1 MENQEKKND
10 KVIKDLFCWI
20 DKTKSFIKEY
30 KKDNPVLFGI
40 ILGVSILSVLAIVF
54 YIIQFPHLSSKT
66 DDWETFGTYVGGVI
80 GTIFAIAAFGATLYM
95 IKKQREEFNT
105 QLKILHQEQFETTFF
120 KLLDTLN
127 KYKNDEN
134 LMQFYLSLNVLY
146 RQLSDYKNNY
156 KKEDE
161 QNFIIHKYNDI
172 IKSNLD
178 NNTLSNIFN
187 DLNIHNCLNNLEI
200 YNKIKNTIEEKGLF
214 EFLKPKMDETQQ
226 DQLPLEF
233 PRPVNRIFMEY
244 RLSAFVNNN
253 NMIPAKIK
261 YDYTLSEQELKEYIE
276 NYINNDDPL
285 FYAYLMFNEKY
296 SNNLIDKHILSDKIN
311 QLSLAKNDYSGNI
324 LLRDRNVIIC
334 MSEFVNKKEWN
345 NFNIVAIENILG
357 KIIGYFSI
365 KTDYI
370 IYNNQLNVT
379 QEEIKLLHNQSQKIF
394 DLFCAFVEKIDLTNF
409 SENDIE
415 HIVKYLLN
423 KLVDFTRNDC
433 IIVTVLTH
441 KIITSQKHNYG
452 EAQKIVAQIYSNIT
466 SLTSSTA
473 FIIETE
479 LKDTLLGLLY
489 EPYRKFRVVQDNI
502 IIQNKNK
509 LILE

>member
-1 MENQEKKND
+1 MENQEKKTK
-10 KVIKDLFCWI
+10 KVSWA
-20 DKTKSFIKEY
+20 E
-30 KKDNPVLFGI
+30 I
-40 ILGVSILSVLAIVF
+40 ILFVFLGFIALFSILIYFPILNSIIVNGEAGE
-54 YIIQFPHLSSKT
+54 
-66 DDWETFGTYVGGVI
+66 WGTFGDYFGGIV
-80 GTIFAIAAFGATLYM
+80 GTILAFGAFMLMKETLEVQ
-95 IKKQREEFNT
+95 KKEFNN
-105 QLKILHQEQFETTFF
+105 QLKIFNQEQFETTFF

-134 LMQFYLSLNVLY
+134 LMQLYLSLNMVY
-146 RQLSDYKNNY
+146 RQLYDYCEKNYNN
-156 KKEDE
+156 KDKEYFVLM
-161 QNFIIHKYNDI
+161 NKYNDI

-178 NNTLSNIFN
+178 NDTLSNIFN
-187 DLNIHNCLNNLEI
+187 DLNIHNCPNNLEI
-200 YNKIKNTIEEKGLF
+200 YNKIKNTIEQKGLF
-214 EFLKPKMDETQQ
+214 EFLKPKMYERQQ
-226 DQLPLEF
+226 DVLPLEF
-233 PRPVNRIFMEY
+233 PCPENRIFMEY

-253 NMIPAKIK
+253 HMIPVKIK

-276 NYINNDDPL
+276 NCINNDDPL
-285 FYAYLMFNEKY
+285 FYAYLMFNEEYGNK
-296 SNNLIDKHILSDKIN
+296 LIDKHILSDKIN

-357 KIIGYFSI
+357 KIIDYFSI
-365 KTDYI
+365 KTGYI
-370 IYNNQLNVT
+370 ISNNQSDVT
-379 QEEIKLLHNQSQKIF
+379 QEKIQLLQNQSQKIF

-409 SENDIE
+409 SENDIK

-423 KLVDFTRNDC
+423 KLVDFLRNDC

-489 EPYRKFRVVQDNI
+489 KPYCKFRVVQNNI